1 MGSSTANA
9 NANARVDNRSSPW
22 LFGYAALVTL
32 ATLGLVCIGGL
43 VTSKGVGMAVPD
55 WPTSFGYNMFALPIS
70 MWMTGGV
77 FHEHTHR
84 VWASGVGLLV
94 VFLTRWTAG
103 DRSRKPL
110 AWVGLAEVLAGL
122 ALMRVNPLWKGEAH
136 FLLGI
141 GGVVLAAAAVGF
153 KNAPAPAFSVRLAWA
168 AFILVQ
174 VQGSLGGL
182 RVVLDSWAI
191 GGTTGG
197 MVFGMIH
204 GCLGQVFLVL
214 VSSLT
219 LSLSG
224 PFPRW
229 IRGSGGATPGL
240 AAGARWVFLG
250 TFLVF
255 GQLLLGL
262 WMRHQH
268 AGLAIPDLPLAYGQL
283 WPKTD
288 PESLLRYASRREGVD
303 SITAL
308 QVHMHLFHRINAVMA
323 WGTILVAFRWSR
335 GFASGH
341 VLRTLGTAWLHLV
354 TLQFG
359 LGLFTVITDR
369 AADIATAHVA
379 VGSMTLVVGCWFSG
393 LARAHFGERS
403 PAVQTPSQP
412 RLSENPSVG

>member
-1 MGSSTANA
+1 MEPDAPNPP
-9 NANARVDNRSSPW
+9 VSPW
-22 LFGYAALVTL
+22 LRRYAALVAL

-55 WPTSFGYNMFALPIS
+55 WPTSFGYGMFALPIS

-103 DRSRKPL
+103 HASRKPL
-110 AWVGLAEVLAGL
+110 AWIGLAEVLCGL
-122 ALMRVNPLWKGEAH
+122 ALFGVNPLWKGEAH

-141 GGVVLAAAAVGF
+141 GGVVLAAAAIGF
-153 KNAPAPAFSVRLAWA
+153 RNDPASALPVRLAWA

-197 MVFGMIH
+197 VVFGMIH
-204 GCLGQVFLVL
+204 GCLGQVFFVL
-214 VSSLT
+214 VTCLA
-219 LSLSG
+219 LSLAG
-224 PFPRW
+224 RHLRW
-229 IRGSGGATPGL
+229 RPTLPEVP
-240 AAGARWVFLG
+240 GARWVFLG
-250 TFLVF
+250 TGLVF

-268 AGLAIPDLPLAYGQL
+268 AGLAIPDLPLAYGQW

-288 PESLLRYASRREGVD
+288 PESLVRYASRREGVD
-303 SITAL
+303 AITAL
-308 QVHMHLFHRINAVMA
+308 QVHMHLFHRINAVLA
-323 WGTILVAFRWSR
+323 LLCIGLAFRASR
-335 GFASGH
+335 VLPKGH
-341 VLRTLGTAWLHLV
+341 SLRRFGTAWMHLV
-354 TLQFG
+354 SVQFA
-359 LGLFTVITDR
+359 LGLFTVLTDR
-369 AADIATAHVA
+369 AADVATAHVA
-379 VGSMTLVVGCWFSG
+379 VGSLTLALGCWFSW
-393 LARAHFGERS
+393 
-403 PAVQTPSQP
+403 AVQSHRIRHREASAIASTAPALP
-412 RLSENPSVG
+412 EPAPVR

>member
-1 MGSSTANA
+1 MVAM
-9 NANARVDNRSSPW
+9 V
-22 LFGYAALVTL
+22 
-32 ATLGLVCIGGL
+32 TLGLVCIGGL

-103 DRSRKPL
+103 VGARKPL
-110 AWVGLAEVLAGL
+110 AWVGSIEVLAGL
-122 ALMRVNPLWKGEAH
+122 ILMRVNPLWKGEAH

-141 GGVVLAAAAVGF
+141 GGVVLAAAALGL
-153 KNAPAPAFSVRLAWA
+153 KNRPAGPLSVRLAWA
-168 AFILVQ
+168 AFWLVQ

-182 RVVLDSWAI
+182 RVVLDSMAI

-197 MVFGMIH
+197 TVFGMIH
-204 GCLGQVFLVL
+204 GCLGQVFFVL
-214 VSSLT
+214 VTCLA
-219 LSLSG
+219 LSLS
-224 PFPRW
+224 PWYPRW
-229 IRGSGGATPGL
+229 IR
-240 AAGARWVFLG
+240 AGARLPGGRWVFVG
-250 TFLVF
+250 TALVF

-268 AGLAIPDLPLAYGQL
+268 AGLAVPDLPLAYGQW

-308 QVHMHLFHRINAVMA
+308 QIHMHLFHRINAVLA
-323 WGTILVAFRWSR
+323 WVAILMAFRWSR
-335 GFASGH
+335 GFARGNA
-341 VLRTLGTAWLHLV
+341 LRTLGTAWLHLV
-354 TLQFG
+354 TVQFG

-379 VGSMTLVVGCWFSG
+379 VGSMTLAVGCWFAWAVRVQESGQLSGGDAIVDSG
-393 LARAHFGERS
+393 LPKTVPAR
-403 PAVQTPSQP
+403 
-412 RLSENPSVG
+412 

>member
-1 MGSSTANA
+1 M
-9 NANARVDNRSSPW
+9 VSSPPSSPISPVKPSPG
-22 LFGYAALVTL
+22 LFRFAVLVALV
-32 ATLGLVCIGGL
+32 TLGLVCIGGL

-103 DRSRKPL
+103 VGARKPL
-110 AWVGLAEVLAGL
+110 AWVGLIEVLAGL
-122 ALMRVNPLWKGEAH
+122 VLMRVNPLWKGEAH

-141 GGVVLAAAAVGF
+141 GGVVLAAAAVCW
-153 KNAPAPAFSVRLAWA
+153 KNSPAPSFSVRLAWA
-168 AFILVQ
+168 AFCLVQ
-174 VQGSLGGL
+174 IQGSLGGL
-182 RVVLDSWAI
+182 RVVLDSMAI

-197 MVFGMIH
+197 TVFGMIH
-204 GCLGQVFLVL
+204 GCLGQVFFVL
-214 VSSLT
+214 VTCLAV
-219 LSLSG
+219 SLS
-224 PFPRW
+224 PWYPRW
-229 IRGSGGATPGL
+229 IRNGAQIRGGH
-240 AAGARWVFLG
+240 WVFLG
-250 TFLVF
+250 TSLVF

-268 AGLAIPDLPLAYGQL
+268 AGLAIPDLPLAYGQW

-308 QVHMHLFHRINAVMA
+308 QIHMHLFHRINAVLA
-323 WGTILVAFRWSR
+323 WVAIFLAFSWSR
-335 GFASGH
+335 GFAPGNA
-341 VLRTLGTAWLHLV
+341 LRTLGTGWLHLV
-354 TLQFG
+354 SVQFG

-379 VGSMTLVVGCWFSG
+379 VGSMTLAVGCWFVWA
-393 LARAHFGERS
+393 ARLHGVGQTGAS
-403 PAVQTPSQP
+403 SAVADSELPQTQP
-412 RLSENPSVG
+412 VR

>member
-1 MGSSTANA
+1 MNPEALPDQH
-9 NANARVDNRSSPW
+9 RPW
-22 LFGYAALVTL
+22 LFRYAVLVAL

-103 DRSRKPL
+103 HGARKLL
-110 AWVGLAEVLAGL
+110 ARVGAVEIAAGL
-122 ALMRVNPLWKGEAH
+122 LLMQVNPLWKGEAH

-141 GGVVLAAAAVGF
+141 GGVVLAAAAVGW
-153 KNAPAPAFSVRLAWA
+153 KNAPASPLSVRLAWA
-168 AFILVQ
+168 AFWLVQ
-174 VQGSLGGL
+174 IQGSLGGL

-197 MVFGMIH
+197 VVFGMIH
-204 GCLGQVFLVL
+204 GCLGQVFFVL
-214 VSSLT
+214 VSCLAM
-219 LSLSG
+219 SLSRG
-224 PFPRW
+224 YPRW
-229 IRGSGGATPGL
+229 IRDFGPSEAFSGAS
-240 AAGARWVFLG
+240 WVFLRTG
-250 TFLVF
+250 LVF

-268 AGLAIPDLPLAYGQL
+268 AGLAVPDLPLAYGQW

-288 PESLLRYASRREGVD
+288 PESLVRYASRREGVD
-303 SITAL
+303 VITAL
-308 QVHMHLFHRINAVMA
+308 QIHMHLFHRINAVLA
-323 WGTILVAFRWSR
+323 VAAITLAFRASR
-335 GFASGH
+335 RVPAGRP
-341 VLRTLGTAWLHLV
+341 LRLLGTAWMHLV
-354 TLQFG
+354 LVQFA

-369 AADIATAHVA
+369 AADVATAHVA
-379 VGSMTLVVGCWFSG
+379 VGSLTLALGVWFSWAVRARQVAVGSRVSGSMIGSG
-393 LARAHFGERS
+393 LPQS
-403 PAVQTPSQP
+403 PAV
-412 RLSENPSVG
+412 G

>member
-1 MGSSTANA
+1 
-9 NANARVDNRSSPW
+9 
-22 LFGYAALVTL
+22 
-32 ATLGLVCIGGL
+32 
-43 VTSKGVGMAVPD
+43 MAVPD

-103 DRSRKPL
+103 VGARKPL
-110 AWVGLAEVLAGL
+110 AWVGFIEVFAGL
-122 ALMRVNPLWKGEAH
+122 ILMRINPLLKGEAH

-141 GGVVLAAAAVGF
+141 GGVVLAAAAVGW
-153 KNAPAPAFSVRLAWA
+153 KNRPASPLSVRLAWA
-168 AFILVQ
+168 AFWLVQ

-182 RVVLDSWAI
+182 RVVLDSMAI

-197 MVFGMIH
+197 TVFGMIH
-204 GCLGQVFLVL
+204 GCLGQVFFVL
-214 VSSLT
+214 VSCLAV
-219 LSLSG
+219 SLSG
-224 PFPRW
+224 WHRRW
-229 IRGSGGATPGL
+229 IRDGSQLRGG
-240 AAGARWVFLG
+240 RWVFLG

-268 AGLAIPDLPLAYGQL
+268 AGLAIPDLPLAYGQW

-288 PESLLRYASRREGVD
+288 PESLLRYASRREGID
-303 SITAL
+303 TLTAL
-308 QVHMHLFHRINAVMA
+308 QIQMHLFHRINAVLA
-323 WGTILVAFRWSR
+323 WVTILLAFRWSR
-335 GFASGH
+335 SFPAGH
-341 VLRTLGTAWLHLV
+341 ALRTLGTGWLHLV
-354 TLQFG
+354 TVQFG

-379 VGSMTLVVGCWFSG
+379 VGSMTLAVGCWFAWAVRTHQSG
-393 LARAHFGERS
+393 SVSEA
-403 PAVQTPSQP
+403 PAFLDS
-412 RLSENPSVG
+412 RLSESGSSR

>member
-1 MGSSTANA
+1 MEAPVPIS
-9 NANARVDNRSSPW
+9 RSPSPW
-22 LFGYAALVTL
+22 LFRYATLVAV

-55 WPTSFGYNMFALPIS
+55 WPTSFGYGMFALPLS

-103 DRSRKPL
+103 HASRKPL
-110 AWVGLAEVLAGL
+110 AWVGLMEVLGGL
-122 ALMRVNPLWKGEAH
+122 GLMGLNPLWKGEAH

-153 KNAPAPAFSVRLAWA
+153 RNAPAPALSVRLAWA
-168 AFILVQ
+168 AFALVQ
-174 VQGSLGGL
+174 LQGSLGGL

-197 MVFGMIH
+197 VVFGMIH

-214 VSSLT
+214 VACLA
-219 LSLSG
+219 LSLS
-224 PFPRW
+224 RW
-229 IRGSGGATPGL
+229 YPTWGRERSEVP
-240 AAGARWVFLG
+240 GARWVFLG
-250 TFLVF
+250 TVLVF

-268 AGLAIPDLPLAYGQL
+268 AGLAIPDLPLAYGQW
-283 WPKTD
+283 WPRTD
-288 PESLLRYASRREGVD
+288 AESLLRYASRREGVD
-303 SITAL
+303 VITAL
-308 QVHMHLFHRINAVMA
+308 QVHMHMLHRINAVLA
-323 WGTILVAFRWSR
+323 LCSIVLAFRASR
-335 GFASGH
+335 AHPRGH
-341 VLRTLGTAWLHLV
+341 PLRRLGTAWLHLV
-354 TLQFG
+354 TVQFG
-359 LGLFTVITDR
+359 LGLFTVLTDR

-379 VGSMTLVVGCWFSG
+379 VGSLTLVAGCWFCWSV
-393 LARAHFGERS
+393 RAHRIRS
-403 PAVQTPSQP
+403 LGPVPDAATAGLPQTVPV
-412 RLSENPSVG
+412 R